1 MRPFP
6 FAILSV
12 ARNNA
17 SSIVSEHVCK
27 HLFIEKNDI
36 HRPNVTAL
44 WKQQPFQQYFMLH
57 PCCLLLFVLMH
68 PFVNF
73 LLYIIIL
80 TYTYLI
86 CLPSWE
92 FVLWKF
98 PFFCP
103 PLTHF
108 CVSVYKKK
116 ANCNFL
122 LLSSLPLFIYIWIL
136 LFFCQYK
143 GGLEP
148 CAQLLTHRM
157 SLMENI
163 Y

>member
-1 MRPFP
+1 MR
-6 FAILSV
+6 AQLSV
-12 ARNNA
+12 
-17 SSIVSEHVCK
+17 SMYVSTYSLKRMTYIGLMSLLMEAAAFSGI
-27 HLFIEKNDI
+27 LYA
-36 HRPNVTAL
+36 PS
-44 WKQQPFQQYFMLH
+44 